1 MRCARKCFPQLIVN
15 HREHRGTEFSS
26 DRGQDEFLHPLSV
39 FSVPPWFRPKSH
51 KTRCGGFIAE
61 LSVARNMTHVLE
73 TGFEQMDA
81 TNPNRSPKIRGYNII
96 NGEISLSSDG
106 ATFESHNPAL
116 FADCLG
122 EFPLSTKEDVHTA
135 LAAARAAFPAWAA
148 TPAPTRGQI
157 IGNMGRLLMKYK
169 DDIVRVETREIGKT
183 LKESAGSVQ
192 EAIDTCLFFQSEGRR
207 LYGQTVNS
215 ELPDKEL
222 FTYRRPLGVCGII
235 NACNFPAAVPFWKM
249 IPAIMCGNTCVWKSP
264 QDAPLLSFMLTRIM
278 HEAGLP
284 DGVINLVHGKGSG
297 AGQDLVDAV
306 DLGMINKIS
315 FTGSTAVGKMIGEIC
330 GRNLVSVSLEL
341 GGKNPLVIMPSAN
354 MENAVEGAYWSAFGT
369 AGQRCTSLGN
379 LIIHE
384 DIYDEFV
391 EKFMAK
397 VESTT
402 IGDSMV
408 HENVLYG
415 PMLSERYAKDFLRV
429 LQMCE
434 TSGATK
440 LWGEGMITEGN
451 KPLNFL
457 GNPSE
462 GAYVWPH
469 VYADVTEDM
478 ECFHE
483 EIFGPAVTI
492 VKAKD
497 FDHALHLAN
506 ASPYGLSSAI
516 YTNDRLEAYRYK
528 TGIKAG
534 MTGINNSTTGAEAHL
549 PFGGVKGSGNGTR
562 ESGIWVIEAYSYWH
576 AVNDE
581 LSGKLQLA
589 QMDVEEIEL
598 EEADADYSGLA

>member
-1 MRCARKCFPQLIVN
+1 MAIRR
-15 HREHRGTEFSS
+15 
-26 DRGQDEFLHPLSV
+26 D
-39 FSVPPWFRPKSH
+39 
-51 KTRCGGFIAE
+51 
-61 LSVARNMTHVLE
+61 MTHVLE
-73 TGFEQMDA
+73 TGFEYMEA
-81 TNPNRSPKIRGYNII
+81 NNPNGSPKVRGYNII
-96 NGEISLSSDG
+96 NGNLTLASDG
-106 ATFESHNPAL
+106 ATYESTNPAWL
-116 FADCLG
+116 DDCLG
-122 EFPLSTKEDVHTA
+122 EFPLSTKSDVHDA
-135 LAAARAAFPAWAA
+135 LAAARAAFPGWAA
-148 TPAPTRGQI
+148 TPAPTRGQV
-157 IGNMGRLLMKYK
+157 IGNMGRLLMERK
-169 DDIVRVETREIGKT
+169 DDLVRLQAREIGKT
-183 LKESAGSVQ
+183 LKECGGEIQ

-235 NACNFPAAVPFWKM
+235 NACNFPSAVPFWKM

-264 QDAPLLSFMLTRIM
+264 QDSPLLSFALARVM

-284 DGVINLVHGKGSG
+284 DGVINLIHGKGSG
-297 AGQDLVDAV
+297 AGQDLVDSA
-306 DLGMINKIS
+306 DLGMVDKIS
-315 FTGSTAVGKMIGEIC
+315 FTGSTAVGKMIGETC
-330 GRNLVSVSLEL
+330 GRNLVSASLEL

-354 MENAVEGAYWSAFGT
+354 MENAVEGAYWAGFGT

-391 EKFMAK
+391 ERFMEK
-397 VESTT
+397 VKSTAV
-402 IGDSMV
+402 GDSMR
-408 HENVLYG
+408 HDGVLYG
-415 PMLSERYAKDFLRV
+415 SMLSEKYAVDFLKGID
-429 LQMCE
+429 MCE
-434 TSGATK
+434 ASGATK
-440 LWGEGMITEGN
+440 IWGEGRITNDN
-451 KPLNFL
+451 KPDNFH
-457 GNPSE
+457 GDASE
-462 GAYVWPH
+462 GVYMWPH
-469 VYADVTEDM
+469 VYVDVTEDM

-483 EIFGPAVTI
+483 EIFGPVVTI
-492 VKAKD
+492 VKARD

-589 QMDVEEIEL
+589 QMDVDEIEM
-598 EEADADYSGLA
+598 EEAEADYAGLA

>member
-1 MRCARKCFPQLIVN
+1 
-15 HREHRGTEFSS
+15 
-26 DRGQDEFLHPLSV
+26 
-39 FSVPPWFRPKSH
+39 
-51 KTRCGGFIAE
+51 
-61 LSVARNMTHVLE
+61 MTNVLE
-73 TGFEQMDA
+73 SGFEFMDA
-81 TNPNRSPKIRGYNII
+81 NNPNGSPKVKGYNVI
-96 NGEISLSSDG
+96 NGKLQSASDG
-106 ATFESHNPAL
+106 KTFESLNPAL
-116 FADCLG
+116 LTDCLG
-122 EFPLSTKEDVHTA
+122 EFPLSTKEDVHEA
-135 LAAARAAFPAWAA
+135 LHAARNAFPSWSA

-157 IGNMGRLLMKYK
+157 IGNMGRLLMQYK

-264 QDAPLLSFMLTRIM
+264 QDAPLLSFMLTRII

-284 DGVINLVHGKGSG
+284 NGVINLVHGKGSG
-297 AGQDLVDAV
+297 AGQHLVDAV
-306 DLGMINKIS
+306 DEGLINKIS
-315 FTGSTAVGKMIGEIC
+315 FTGSTAVGKMIGEVC
-330 GRNLVSVSLEL
+330 GRNLVSASLEL
-341 GGKNPLVIMPSAN
+341 GGKNPLVIMPSADI
-354 MENAVEGAYWSAFGT
+354 ENAVEGAYWSGFGT

-391 EKFMAK
+391 EKLMDK
-397 VESTT
+397 VRTTT

-415 PMLSERYAKDFLRV
+415 PMLSEKYANDFLRD
-429 LQMCE
+429 LQLCE
-434 TSGATK
+434 KSGARK
-440 LWGEGMITEGN
+440 LWGSGRITTTN
-451 KPLNFL
+451 KPDNFL
-457 GNPSE
+457 GNPEE
-462 GAYVWPH
+462 GVYMWPH

-483 EIFGPAVTI
+483 EIFGPAITI
-492 VKAKD
+492 AKAKD
-497 FDHALHLAN
+497 FEHALHLAN

-589 QMDVEEIEL
+589 QMDVEEVEL
-598 EEADADYSGLA
+598 NDKEVDYSSLA

>member
-1 MRCARKCFPQLIVN
+1 MAIR
-15 HREHRGTEFSS
+15 
-26 DRGQDEFLHPLSV
+26 LS
-39 FSVPPWFRPKSH
+39 
-51 KTRCGGFIAE
+51 
-61 LSVARNMTHVLE
+61 MTHVLE
-73 TGFEQMDA
+73 TGFEYMEA
-81 TNPNRSPKIRGYNII
+81 NNPNGSPKVRGYNII
-96 NGEISLSSDG
+96 NGNLTLASDG
-106 ATFESHNPAL
+106 ATYESINPAWL
-116 FADCLG
+116 DDCLG
-122 EFPLSTKEDVHTA
+122 EFPLSTKSDVHDA
-135 LAAARAAFPAWAA
+135 LAAARAAFPSWSA
-148 TPAPTRGQI
+148 TPAPTRGQV
-157 IGNMGRLLMKYK
+157 IGNMGRLLMERK
-169 DDIVRVETREIGKT
+169 DDLVRLQAREIGKT
-183 LKESAGSVQ
+183 LKECGGEIQ

-235 NACNFPAAVPFWKM
+235 NACNFPSAVPFWKM

-264 QDAPLLSFMLTRIM
+264 QDSPLLSFALARVM

-284 DGVINLVHGKGSG
+284 NGVINLIHGKGSG
-297 AGQDLVDAV
+297 AGQDLVASA
-306 DLGMINKIS
+306 DLGMVDKIS
-315 FTGSTAVGKMIGEIC
+315 FTGSTSVGKMIGETC
-330 GRNLVSVSLEL
+330 GRNLVSASLEL

-354 MENAVEGAYWSAFGT
+354 MENAVEGAYWAGFGT

-391 EKFMAK
+391 ERFMEK
-397 VESTT
+397 VKSTVV
-402 IGDSMV
+402 GDSMR
-408 HENVLYG
+408 HDGVLYG
-415 PMLSERYAKDFLRV
+415 SMLSEKYAVDFLKGID
-429 LQMCE
+429 MCE
-434 TSGATK
+434 DSGATK
-440 LWGEGMITEGN
+440 IWGEGRITNNN
-451 KPLNFL
+451 KPDNFH
-457 GNPSE
+457 GDASE
-462 GAYVWPH
+462 GVYMWPH
-469 VYADVTEDM
+469 VYVDVTEDM

-492 VKAKD
+492 VKARD

-589 QMDVEEIEL
+589 QMDVDEIEM
-598 EEADADYSGLA
+598 EEADADYAGLA

>member
-1 MRCARKCFPQLIVN
+1 MP
-15 HREHRGTEFSS
+15 
-26 DRGQDEFLHPLSV
+26 
-39 FSVPPWFRPKSH
+39 
-51 KTRCGGFIAE
+51 
-61 LSVARNMTHVLE
+61 HVLE
-73 TGFEQMDA
+73 TGFEVIGGS
-81 TNPNRSPKIRGYNII
+81 NPNGSPRIRGYNII
-96 NGEISLSSDG
+96 NGQLTEAKDG
-106 ATFESHNPAL
+106 GTFESHNPAWL
-116 FADCLG
+116 DDCLG
-122 EFPLSTKEDVHTA
+122 EFPLSGKDDVHAA
-135 LAAARAAFPAWAA
+135 LHAARDAFSGWAA

-157 IGNMGRLLMKYK
+157 IGNMGRLLMEYK

-183 LKESAGSVQ
+183 LKESAGEVQ

-264 QDAPLLSFMLTRIM
+264 QDSPLLSFMLTRIM

-297 AGQDLVDAV
+297 AGQLLVDAV
-306 DLGMINKIS
+306 DEGLVNKIS

-330 GRNLVSVSLEL
+330 GRNLVSCSLEL
-341 GGKNPLVIMPSAN
+341 GGKNPLVVMPSAN
-354 MENAVEGAYWSAFGT
+354 LDNAIEGAYWAGFGT

-384 DIYDEFV
+384 DIYDEFMSR
-391 EKFMAK
+391 FMAK
-397 VESTT
+397 VESTK
-402 IGDSMV
+402 IGDSMRYDD
-408 HENVLYG
+408 VLYG
-415 PMLSERYAKDFLRV
+415 SMLSDRYADDFLRD
-429 LQMCE
+429 LGMCE
-434 TSGATK
+434 SSGATK
-440 LWGEGMITEGN
+440 LWGEGRITNDN
-451 KPLNFL
+451 KPANFL
-457 GNPSE
+457 GDASE
-462 GAYVWPH
+462 GAYMWPH

-483 EIFGPAVTI
+483 EIFGPAVTV

-506 ASPYGLSSAI
+506 ASPYGLSSAC
-516 YTNDRLEAYRYK
+516 YTNDRLEAYRFK

-589 QMDVEEIEL
+589 QMDVDEVHL
-598 EEADADYSGLA
+598 EEAAADYAGLA

>member
-1 MRCARKCFPQLIVN
+1 MSIL
-15 HREHRGTEFSS
+15 
-26 DRGQDEFLHPLSV
+26 LS
-39 FSVPPWFRPKSH
+39 
-51 KTRCGGFIAE
+51 E
-61 LSVARNMTHVLE
+61 QNMTHVLE
-73 TGFEQMDA
+73 VGLEVLAND
-81 TNPNRSPKIRGYNII
+81 NPNGLPKVKGYNII
-96 NGEISLSSDG
+96 NGELTSASDG
-106 ATFESHNPAL
+106 STFESRNPAWL
-116 FADCLG
+116 NDCLG
-122 EFPLSTKEDVHTA
+122 EFPLSTKEDVHAA
-135 LAAARAAFPAWAA
+135 LAAARAAFSGWAA

-169 DDIVRVETREIGKT
+169 DEIVRLETREIGKT

-264 QDAPLLSFMLTRIM
+264 QDAPLLSFALARIM
-278 HEAGLP
+278 HESGLP
-284 DGVINLVHGKGSG
+284 NGVINLVHGKGSG
-297 AGQDLVDAV
+297 AGQHLVDAV
-306 DLGMINKIS
+306 DEGMVDKIS
-315 FTGSTAVGKMIGEIC
+315 FTGSTAVGKMIGEVC
-330 GRNLVSVSLEL
+330 GRNLVSASLEL
-341 GGKNPLVIMPSAN
+341 GGKNPLVVMPSSN
-354 MENAVEGAYWSAFGT
+354 LDNALEGAYWAAFGT

-379 LIIHE
+379 LIVHK
-384 DIYDEFV
+384 DMYDEFL

-397 VESTT
+397 VESTL
-402 IGDSMV
+402 IGDSMRN
-408 HENVLYG
+408 EGVLYG
-415 PMLSERYAKDFLRV
+415 PMLSEKYAVDFLTDIE
-429 LQMCE
+429 MCE
-434 TSGATK
+434 ASGATK
-440 LWGEGMITEGN
+440 LFGRGRISNDN
-451 KPLNFL
+451 KPAGFQ
-457 GNPSE
+457 GDASE
-462 GAYVWPH
+462 GVYMWPH
-469 VYADVTEDM
+469 VYADVTEEM

-492 VKAKD
+492 VKADD
-497 FDHALHLAN
+497 FEHALHLAN

-516 YTNDRLEAYRYK
+516 YTNNRLEAYRYK

-534 MTGINNSTTGAEAHL
+534 MTSINNSTSGAEAHL

-589 QMDVEEIEL
+589 QMDVEEIEI
-598 EEADADYSGLA
+598 EEAEVDYSSLT

>member
-1 MRCARKCFPQLIVN
+1 
-15 HREHRGTEFSS
+15 
-26 DRGQDEFLHPLSV
+26 
-39 FSVPPWFRPKSH
+39 
-51 KTRCGGFIAE
+51 
-61 LSVARNMTHVLE
+61 MTNVLE
-73 TGFEQMDA
+73 SEFEFMDA
-81 TNPNRSPKIRGYNII
+81 NNPNGSPKVKGYNVI
-96 NGEISLSSDG
+96 NGKLQSASDG
-106 ATFESHNPAL
+106 KTFESLNPAL
-116 FADCLG
+116 LTDCLG
-122 EFPLSTKEDVHTA
+122 EFPLSTKEDVHEA
-135 LAAARAAFPAWAA
+135 LHAARNAFPSWSA

-157 IGNMGRLLMKYK
+157 IGNMGRLLMQYK

-264 QDAPLLSFMLTRIM
+264 QDAPLLSFMLTRII

-284 DGVINLVHGKGSG
+284 NGVINLVHGKGSG
-297 AGQDLVDAV
+297 AGQHLVDAV
-306 DLGMINKIS
+306 DEGLINKIS
-315 FTGSTAVGKMIGEIC
+315 FTGSTAVGKMIGEVC
-330 GRNLVSVSLEL
+330 GRNLVSASLEL
-341 GGKNPLVIMPSAN
+341 GGKNPLVIMPSAD
-354 MENAVEGAYWSAFGT
+354 MENAVEGAYWSGFGT

-384 DIYDEFV
+384 DIYDEFI
-391 EKFMAK
+391 EKLMDK
-397 VESTT
+397 VRTTT

-415 PMLSERYAKDFLRV
+415 PMLSEKYANDFLRD
-429 LQMCE
+429 LQLCE
-434 TSGATK
+434 KSGARK
-440 LWGEGMITEGN
+440 LWGSGRITTTN
-451 KPLNFL
+451 KPDNFL
-457 GNPSE
+457 GNPEE
-462 GAYVWPH
+462 GVYMWPH

-483 EIFGPAVTI
+483 EIFGPVITI
-492 VKAKD
+492 AKAKD
-497 FDHALHLAN
+497 FEHALHLAN

-589 QMDVEEIEL
+589 QMDVEEVEL
-598 EEADADYSGLA
+598 NDKEVDYSSLA

>member
-1 MRCARKCFPQLIVN
+1 MEAN
-15 HREHRGTEFSS
+15 
-26 DRGQDEFLHPLSV
+26 
-39 FSVPPWFRPKSH
+39 
-51 KTRCGGFIAE
+51 
-61 LSVARNMTHVLE
+61 
-73 TGFEQMDA
+73 
-81 TNPNRSPKIRGYNII
+81 NPNGSPKVRGYNII
-96 NGEISLSSDG
+96 NGNLTLASDG
-106 ATFESHNPAL
+106 ATYESTNPAWL
-116 FADCLG
+116 DDCLG
-122 EFPLSTKEDVHTA
+122 EFPLSTKSDVHDA
-135 LAAARAAFPAWAA
+135 LAAARAAFSGWAA
-148 TPAPTRGQI
+148 TPAPTRGQV
-157 IGNMGRLLMKYK
+157 IGNMGRLLMERK
-169 DDIVRVETREIGKT
+169 DDLVRLQAREIGKT
-183 LKESAGSVQ
+183 LKECGGEIQ

-235 NACNFPAAVPFWKM
+235 NACNFPSAVPFWKM

-264 QDAPLLSFMLTRIM
+264 QDSPLLSFALARVM

-284 DGVINLVHGKGSG
+284 DGVINLIHGKGSG
-297 AGQDLVDAV
+297 AGQDLVDSA
-306 DLGMINKIS
+306 DLGMVDKIS
-315 FTGSTAVGKMIGEIC
+315 FTGSTAVGKMIGETC
-330 GRNLVSVSLEL
+330 GRNLVSASLEL

-354 MENAVEGAYWSAFGT
+354 MENAVEGAYWAGFGT

-391 EKFMAK
+391 ERFMEK
-397 VESTT
+397 VKSTAV
-402 IGDSMV
+402 GDSMR
-408 HENVLYG
+408 HDGVLYG
-415 PMLSERYAKDFLRV
+415 SMLSEKYAVDFLKGID
-429 LQMCE
+429 MCE
-434 TSGATK
+434 ASGATK
-440 LWGEGMITEGN
+440 IWGEGRITNDNMPE
-451 KPLNFL
+451 NFH
-457 GNPSE
+457 GDPSE
-462 GAYVWPH
+462 GVYMWPH
-469 VYADVTEDM
+469 VYVDVTEDM

-492 VKAKD
+492 VKARD

-589 QMDVEEIEL
+589 QMDVDEIEM
-598 EEADADYSGLA
+598 EEADADYAGLA

>member
-1 MRCARKCFPQLIVN
+1 MNGAIPEK
-15 HREHRGTEFSS
+15 
-26 DRGQDEFLHPLSV
+26 
-39 FSVPPWFRPKSH
+39 
-51 KTRCGGFIAE
+51 A
-61 LSVARNMTHVLE
+61 MTHVLE
-73 TGFEQMDA
+73 VGLEYLESN
-81 TNPNRSPKIRGYNII
+81 NPNGLPKIKGYNII
-96 NGEISLSSDG
+96 NGELTESSDG
-106 ATFESHNPAL
+106 ATFESSNPAWL
-116 FADCLG
+116 EDKLG
-122 EFPLSTKEDVHTA
+122 QFPLSTKDDVHAA
-135 LAAARAAFPAWAA
+135 LTAARTAFSSWAA

-157 IGNMGRLLMKYK
+157 IGNMGRLLMEHK
-169 DDIVRVETREIGKT
+169 DAITALETREIGKT

-264 QDAPLLSFMLTRIM
+264 QDAPLLSFALARIM

-297 AGQDLVDAV
+297 AGQHLVDAV
-306 DLGMINKIS
+306 DEGLVNKIS
-315 FTGSTAVGKMIGEIC
+315 FTGSTAVGKMIGEVC
-330 GRNLVSVSLEL
+330 GRNLVSASLEL
-341 GGKNPLVIMPSAN
+341 GGKNPLVVMPSAN
-354 MENAVEGAYWSAFGT
+354 LENAVEGAYWAAFGT

-379 LIIHE
+379 LIIHKDVYE
-384 DIYDEFV
+384 QFMEM
-391 EKFMAK
+391 FMAK
-397 VESTT
+397 VEATV
-402 IGDSMV
+402 IGDSMR
-408 HENVLYG
+408 NDGVLYG
-415 PMLSERYAKDFLRV
+415 PMLSEKYAKDFLV
-429 LQMCE
+429 GVEMCKA
-434 TSGATK
+434 SGATQIYGK
-440 LWGEGMITEGN
+440 GTITNDN
-451 KPLNFL
+451 KPAGFQ
-457 GNPSE
+457 GDASE
-462 GAYVWPH
+462 GVYMWPH
-469 VYADVTEDM
+469 VFVDVTQDM

-483 EIFGPAVTI
+483 EIFGPVVTI
-492 VKAKD
+492 VKADD
-497 FDHALHLAN
+497 FVHGLALAN

-589 QMDVEEIEL
+589 QMDVEEIEI
-598 EEADADYSGLA
+598 EEAEVDYSSLA

>member
-1 MRCARKCFPQLIVN
+1 MAIRRA
-15 HREHRGTEFSS
+15 
-26 DRGQDEFLHPLSV
+26 
-39 FSVPPWFRPKSH
+39 
-51 KTRCGGFIAE
+51 
-61 LSVARNMTHVLE
+61 MTHVLE
-73 TGFEQMDA
+73 TGFEYMEA
-81 TNPNRSPKIRGYNII
+81 NNPNGSPKVRGYNII
-96 NGEISLSSDG
+96 NGNLALASDG
-106 ATFESHNPAL
+106 ATYESTNPAWL
-116 FADCLG
+116 DDCLG
-122 EFPLSTKEDVHTA
+122 EFPLSTKSDVHDA
-135 LAAARAAFPAWAA
+135 LAAAREAFPGWAA
-148 TPAPTRGQI
+148 TPAPTRGQV
-157 IGNMGRLLMKYK
+157 IGNMGRLLMERK
-169 DDIVRVETREIGKT
+169 DDLVRLQAREIGKT
-183 LKESAGSVQ
+183 LKECGGEIQ

-235 NACNFPAAVPFWKM
+235 NACNFPSAVPFWKM

-264 QDAPLLSFMLTRIM
+264 QDSPLLSFALARVM

-284 DGVINLVHGKGSG
+284 DGVINLIHGKGSG
-297 AGQDLVDAV
+297 AGQDLVDSA
-306 DLGMINKIS
+306 DLGMVNKIS
-315 FTGSTAVGKMIGEIC
+315 FTGSTAVGKMIGETC
-330 GRNLVSVSLEL
+330 GRNLVSASLEL

-354 MENAVEGAYWSAFGT
+354 MENAVEGAYWAGFGT

-384 DIYDEFV
+384 DIYDDFV
-391 EKFMAK
+391 ERLMEK
-397 VESTT
+397 VKSTV
-402 IGDSMV
+402 IGDSMR
-408 HENVLYG
+408 HEGVLYG
-415 PMLSERYAKDFLRV
+415 SMLSEKYAVDFLKGIE
-429 LQMCE
+429 MCE
-434 TSGATK
+434 ASGATK
-440 LWGEGMITEGN
+440 IWGGGRITNDNKPDNFHGDAGEGVYM
-451 KPLNFL
+451 
-457 GNPSE
+457 
-462 GAYVWPH
+462 WPH
-469 VYADVTEDM
+469 VYMDVTEDM

-483 EIFGPAVTI
+483 EIFGPVVTI
-492 VKAKD
+492 VKARD

-589 QMDVEEIEL
+589 QMDVDEIEM
-598 EEADADYSGLA
+598 EEADADYAGLA

>member
-1 MRCARKCFPQLIVN
+1 MAIR
-15 HREHRGTEFSS
+15 
-26 DRGQDEFLHPLSV
+26 LS
-39 FSVPPWFRPKSH
+39 
-51 KTRCGGFIAE
+51 
-61 LSVARNMTHVLE
+61 MTHVLE
-73 TGFEQMDA
+73 TGFEYMEA
-81 TNPNRSPKIRGYNII
+81 NNPNESPKVRGYNII
-96 NGEISLSSDG
+96 NGNLTLASDG
-106 ATFESHNPAL
+106 ATYESINPAWL
-116 FADCLG
+116 DDCLG
-122 EFPLSTKEDVHTA
+122 EFPLSTKSDVHDA
-135 LAAARAAFPAWAA
+135 LAAARAAFPSWSA
-148 TPAPTRGQI
+148 TPAPTRGQV
-157 IGNMGRLLMKYK
+157 IGNMGRLLMERK
-169 DDIVRVETREIGKT
+169 DDLVRLQAREIGKT
-183 LKESAGSVQ
+183 LKECGGEIQ

-235 NACNFPAAVPFWKM
+235 NACNFPSAVPFWKM

-264 QDAPLLSFMLTRIM
+264 QDSPLLSFALARVM

-284 DGVINLVHGKGSG
+284 NGVINLIHGKGSG
-297 AGQDLVDAV
+297 AGQDLVDSA
-306 DLGMINKIS
+306 DLGMVDKIS
-315 FTGSTAVGKMIGEIC
+315 FTGSTSVGKMIGETC
-330 GRNLVSVSLEL
+330 GRNLVSASLEL

-354 MENAVEGAYWSAFGT
+354 MENAVEGAYWAGFGT

-391 EKFMAK
+391 ERFMEK
-397 VESTT
+397 VKSTVV
-402 IGDSMV
+402 GDSMR
-408 HENVLYG
+408 HDGVLYG
-415 PMLSERYAKDFLRV
+415 SMLSEKYAVDFLKGID
-429 LQMCE
+429 MCE
-434 TSGATK
+434 DSGATK
-440 LWGEGMITEGN
+440 IWGEGRITNNN
-451 KPLNFL
+451 KPDNFH
-457 GNPSE
+457 GDASE
-462 GAYVWPH
+462 GVYMWPH
-469 VYADVTEDM
+469 VYVDVTEDM

-492 VKAKD
+492 VKARD

-589 QMDVEEIEL
+589 QMDVDEIEM
-598 EEADADYSGLA
+598 EEADADYAGLA

>member
-1 MRCARKCFPQLIVN
+1 MEGI
-15 HREHRGTEFSS
+15 
-26 DRGQDEFLHPLSV
+26 
-39 FSVPPWFRPKSH
+39 
-51 KTRCGGFIAE
+51 E
-61 LSVARNMTHVLE
+61 LECNMVHVLE
-73 TGFEQMDA
+73 AGLTFIEANNPKNRPSVKGF
-81 TNPNRSPKIRGYNII
+81 NII
-96 NGEISLSSDG
+96 NGQLAESSDG
-106 ATFESHNPAL
+106 VTFESKNPAL
-116 FADCLG
+116 LSDVLG
-122 EFPLSTKEDVHTA
+122 SFPLSTKTDVDAA
-135 LAAARAAFPAWAA
+135 LDAAHAAFPALSA

-157 IGNMGRLLMKYK
+157 IGNMGRLLMEHK
-169 DDIVRVETREIGKT
+169 DALVALETREIGKT
-183 LKESAGSVQ
+183 LKESGGEIQ

-235 NACNFPAAVPFWKM
+235 NACNFPSAVPFWKM

-264 QDAPLLSFMLTRIM
+264 QDAPLLSFALARIM

-297 AGQDLVDAV
+297 AGQYLVDAV
-306 DLGMINKIS
+306 DEGLVNKIS
-315 FTGSTAVGKMIGEIC
+315 FTGSTGVGKMIGEVC
-330 GRNLVSVSLEL
+330 GRNLVSCSLEL
-341 GGKNPLVIMPSAN
+341 GGKNPLVVMPSADLN
-354 MENAVEGAYWSAFGT
+354 NAVEGAYWGSFGT

-379 LIIHE
+379 LILHE
-384 DIYDEFV
+384 DIYDEFMDRFM
-391 EKFMAK
+391 EKVK
-397 VESTT
+397 STR
-402 IGDSMV
+402 IGNSLV
-408 HENVLYG
+408 HKDVLYG
-415 PMLSERYAKDFLRV
+415 PMLSEKYAKDFLV
-429 LQMCE
+429 GLEMAKA
-434 TSGATK
+434 SGATQ
-440 LWGEGMITEGN
+440 LWGKGTITPESA
-451 KPLNFL
+451 PDNFL
-457 GNPSE
+457 GDANE
-462 GAYVWPH
+462 GVFMWPH
-469 VYADVTEDM
+469 VFADVTEDM
-478 ECFHE
+478 DCFHE
-483 EIFGPAVTI
+483 EIFGPAVTV

-589 QMDVEEIEL
+589 QMDVDEIEMV
-598 EEADADYSGLA
+598 EAEVNWSELA